1 MVSFRLG
8 FVASLLCR
16 SWAAHSKNVLQI
28 SPEASFEHITMNLQ
42 EVQSLLADAGDQPL
56 PSYATP
62 VMAPPVMGPPV
73 MRPPMMAPPVMGLPV
88 MAPPVMAP
96 PVQAGAGAGS
106 KFDMESYQMGLP
118 LDAGLRLQSDDGV
131 WFSSRSSKSRAD
143 KDYDTNTLLGLPLK
157 LYDKIMNQMGGG

>member
-73 MRPPMMAPPVMGLPV
+73 MRPPMMAPPVMG
-88 MAPPVMAP
+88 PPVMAP
-96 PVQAGAGAGS
+96 PV